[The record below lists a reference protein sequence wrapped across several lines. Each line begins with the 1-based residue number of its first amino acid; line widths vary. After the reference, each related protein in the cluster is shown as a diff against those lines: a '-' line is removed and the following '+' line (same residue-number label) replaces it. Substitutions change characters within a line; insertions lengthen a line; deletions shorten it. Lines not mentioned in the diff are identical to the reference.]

1 MSINEVEMKEKEGME
16 VQHWNFQAAVLI
28 LCVVS
33 GLVDV
38 LGYIG
43 LAHVFTANMTG
54 NIVLLGIGLGDA
66 RQVVISNA
74 LFALL
79 GFVIGI
85 LATKIVGK
93 EKGEP
98 RRIVFAEFVWLTII
112 ALCVLFVPA
121 SSIWSIVLLVSLS
134 AAMGMQTIAGR
145 NMKVAGVSS
154 TVLTSTLAAFVEGI
168 ADWVTRRS
176 QSMIDSYL
184 RGAAIL
190 LYLLG
195 AALGSFSER
204 MIGLHSL
211 WVAVI
216 LLFAAFL
223 LQKEKSIA

>member
-1 MSINEVEMKEKEGME
+1 M
-16 VQHWNFQAAVLI
+16 QHRNFQAAVLI

-93 EKGEP
+93 GEP

-112 ALCVLFVPA
+112 ALYVIFVPA

-168 ADWVTRRS
+168 ADWVPRRS
-176 QSMIDSYL
+176 QSVVDTYL
-184 RGAAIL
+184 RGGAIL

-211 WVAVI
+211 WIAVI

-223 LQKEKSIA
+223 LQKKKSIA